1 MSKLYELT
9 TFSISCGLPFGV
21 NFRFELGVN
30 EIISGILLNDRAI
43 AHLDPGRFPGKIS
56 HFPVS
61 ALTILA

>member
-9 TFSISCGLPFGV
+9 TFSISCSLSFGV
-21 NFRFELGVN
+21 NFRLELGVN
-30 EIISGILLNDRAI
+30 EIISSISLNNRAI
-43 AHLDPGRFPGKIS
+43 AHLDPGRVPGKIS

>member
-9 TFSISCGLPFGV
+9 TFSISCSLSFGV
-21 NFRFELGVN
+21 NFRLELGVN
-30 EIISGILLNDRAI
+30 EIINGILLNDRAI
-43 AHLDPGRFPGKIS
+43 AHLDPGRVPGKIS